1 MVKRKRMGIYKPIER
16 KSKPKNSIKT
26 GETKNLLFYTKGNR
40 TYYVF
45 KKKKQL
51 SIDGMTTKR
60 HMKLLRQQRK
70 VQRKRK

>member
-51 SIDGMTTKR
+51 SID
-60 HMKLLRQQRK
+60 
-70 VQRKRK
+70 